1 MGNAGRPVVERRT
14 VTRTDRAA
22 EMCAFK
28 SEKPTD
34 V

>member
-1 MGNAGRPVVERRT
+1 MGNVGRPTTERRT
-14 VTRTDRAA
+14 VARTDRATKK
-22 EMCAFK
+22 CAFK